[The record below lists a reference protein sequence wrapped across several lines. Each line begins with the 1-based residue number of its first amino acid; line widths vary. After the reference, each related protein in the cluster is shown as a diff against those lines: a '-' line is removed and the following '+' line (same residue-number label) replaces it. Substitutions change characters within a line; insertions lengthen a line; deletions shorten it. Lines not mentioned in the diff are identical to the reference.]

1 VSETA
6 DAVLWNQ
13 MRSGDL
19 EAWGLLFDRHAAR
32 IYRFCLRF
40 VGGSQDAQDTLS
52 DTYLEVWRSRRSF
65 TVQGD
70 SALPILLAI
79 ARRAGQKRL
88 RSARRLTRGDGVA
101 ATVETPPVDD
111 VADQVVADDEA
122 ERRRAWLRNQVASLP
137 PQFRDA
143 YELVVYAE
151 LPYDEVP
158 RVLGV
163 PLGTVK
169 SRMARVRQ
177 TLQQRADGPAADHN
191 QGNPNQLVVERTR
204 P

>member
-1 VSETA
+1 MSEPA
-6 DAVLWNQ
+6 DAVLWDR

-19 EAWGLLFDRHAAR
+19 DAWGVLFDRHAAR
-32 IYRFCLRF
+32 VYRFCVRF
-40 VGGSQDAQDTLS
+40 LGGSQDAEDTLS

-65 TVQGD
+65 TVRHD

-88 RSARRLTRGDGVA
+88 RSARRLTKHDGMA
-101 ATVETPPVDD
+101 MAGSPEVDD
-111 VADQVVADDEA
+111 IADQVVADDEA

-137 PQFRDA
+137 PQFRDV

-151 LPYDEVP
+151 MPYDEVC

-163 PLGTVK
+163 PPGTVK

-177 TLQQRADGPAADHN
+177 ILQGRADAAGPNDRQTNANALIGEGA
-191 QGNPNQLVVERTR
+191 QS
-204 P
+204 